1 MTDGPQAHGRVGSP
15 GVGSPGGPRHDDTR
29 EARASPAPP
38 DLEQRIAA
46 LAAQV
51 RTLAQRFTVTPP
63 ESSAAQ
69 AAHAP
74 SPVHGPD
81 VASEASSPSPARA
94 PGIMNAIVVAAE
106 AAAGEIRASAE
117 REAQL
122 IRAAADPVGAIGG
135 IHALRDTIAR
145 QRETLA
151 GLAAETTRVERSAAI
166 LRAQVCALEA
176 EMQQAL
182 IVVDALAERES

>member
-1 MTDGPQAHGRVGSP
+1 
-15 GVGSPGGPRHDDTR
+15 
-29 EARASPAPP
+29 
-38 DLEQRIAA
+38 
-46 LAAQV
+46 
-51 RTLAQRFTVTPP
+51 
-63 ESSAAQ
+63 
-69 AAHAP
+69 
-74 SPVHGPD
+74 
-81 VASEASSPSPARA
+81 
-94 PGIMNAIVVAAE
+94 MNAIVVAAE

>member
-1 MTDGPQAHGRVGSP
+1 MTDSPQAHGRDGSP

-29 EARASPAPP
+29 EARASPTSP

-51 RTLAQRFTVTPP
+51 RTLAQRFAVTPP

-74 SPVHGPD
+74 PLVHGPD
-81 VASEASSPSPARA
+81 VASETSSPSPTRA
-94 PGIMNAIVVAAE
+94 PAIMNAIVVAAE
-106 AAAGEIRASAE
+106 AAAEEIRASAE

-122 IRAAADPVGAIGG
+122 IRATADRGGAIGSVR
-135 IHALRDTIAR
+135 ALRDTLVR

-166 LRAQVCALEA
+166 LRAQVRALEA

-182 IVVDALAERES
+182 TVVDALAERES